1 MSSDTREHEAR
12 PEKPPPRM
20 LYTTIFGE
28 AALIFAVA
36 FVATVLLHK
45 SQSINVWRVVVS
57 CLAVGA
63 TIGIVV
69 YGVRHQRQAHRVV
82 TDCHVSLWVVAIAY
96 VGGMDVVE
104 MLLPDILLG
113 IFIIPENLQFQ
124 YSRNGMILRSTLTFV
139 YAVLLLPFNM
149 SNSVGLLLCGL
160 LVIIS
165 MANAIATAVY
175 YTKPRPVPRTWLGLD
190 TPYWVKVTLLIG
202 VIIVAGFAIWF
213 IASLHQF

>member
-1 MSSDTREHEAR
+1 MSSDTREHQAR

-20 LYTTIFGE
+20 LYTTIFCE
-28 AALIFAVA
+28 AALILAVA
-36 FVATVLLHK
+36 FVSAVLLHR
-45 SQSINVWRVVVS
+45 SQSINVLRVVMS

-63 TIGIVV
+63 TIGIVL
-69 YGVRHQRQAHRVV
+69 YAVRHKRQAHTVV
-82 TDCHVSLWVVAIAY
+82 TDCHVCLWAVAIVY

-113 IFIIPENLQFQ
+113 IFIVPEKLQFQ

-139 YAVLLLPFNM
+139 CAVLLLPFNM

-165 MANAIATAVY
+165 LANAIATAVY
-175 YTKPRPVPRTWLGLD
+175 YTKPRPVPPTWLGHD
-190 TPYWVKVTLLIG
+190 MADWMKVTLLIC
-202 VIIVAGFAIWF
+202 VIMVAGFAIWF